1 MNKNLLVEEHD
12 ENMGDLIYDVL
23 DDSEEVLQGDNN
35 ATLAIQKNFLASKD
49 NLNEDW
55 LCNSLSHLTYDI
67 KDKVC
72 NIIIYS
78 DGCENNCWRKE
89 TS

>member
-1 MNKNLLVEEHD
+1 LNKNLLVEEHD

-49 NLNEDW
+49 NLNED
-55 LCNSLSHLTYDI
+55 
-67 KDKVC
+67 
-72 NIIIYS
+72 
-78 DGCENNCWRKE
+78 
-89 TS
+89 